1 MSRYETLMAR
11 DGHTFSTYIA
21 KPAGKARGGSIIV
34 QEIFGLTDFICR
46 TADRCAEDGYLTL
59 APALLDRIG
68 RDLVLDYSP
77 DDIEQGRGLSK
88 QIDNAK
94 AMLDI
99 AAAAAVTRHVGKLA
113 VIGFSWGA
121 RLAWAAA
128 NELSFSAAVCYYP
141 AALEQELPKTPR
153 CPTMLHFGAAD
164 ASIPAGEIERIRM
177 AFPRGTYHLYEGAD
191 HDFSNEDRPD
201 CYNAEAAAL
210 AQQRSAAF
218 MAQYVG

>member
-59 APALLDRIG
+59 APALFDRIG

-128 NELSFSAAVCYYP
+128 NEMSFSAAVCYYP

>member
-59 APALLDRIG
+59 APALFDRIG

-113 VIGFSWGA
+113 VIGFSWSRSCRRHPGVRPCCILALRTHRYRRA
-121 RLAWAAA
+121 RSSVYVWLSRAAPIICMRA
-128 NELSFSAAVCYYP
+128 PTMISATRIAPIATTLKPPHSRSSAA
-141 AALEQELPKTPR
+141 
-153 CPTMLHFGAAD
+153 
-164 ASIPAGEIERIRM
+164 
-177 AFPRGTYHLYEGAD
+177 
-191 HDFSNEDRPD
+191 RPSWR
-201 CYNAEAAAL
+201 NTL
-210 AQQRSAAF
+210 ARATATS
-218 MAQYVG
+218 M

>member
-1 MSRYETLMAR
+1 M
-11 DGHTFSTYIA
+11 
-21 KPAGKARGGSIIV
+21 
-34 QEIFGLTDFICR
+34 
-46 TADRCAEDGYLTL
+46 
-59 APALLDRIG
+59 
-68 RDLVLDYSP
+68 LDYSP

>member
-46 TADRCAEDGYLTL
+46 TADRCAADGYLTL
-59 APALLDRIG
+59 APALFDRVG
-68 RDLVLDYSP
+68 RDLVLGYSQQ
-77 DDIEQGRGLSK
+77 DIEQGRGLSM
-88 QIDNAK
+88 QIDTAR
-94 AMLDI
+94 ALLDI

-121 RLAWAAA
+121 RLAWRAAS
-128 NELSFSAAVCYYP
+128 ELSFSAAVCYDP
-141 AALEQELPKTPR
+141 EALEQALPKTPR
-153 CPTMLHFGAAD
+153 CPTMLHIGAAD
-164 ASIPAGEIERIRM
+164 ASISASEIERVRM
-177 AFPRGTYHLYEGAD
+177 AFPRGSYHLYEGAG

-201 CYNAEAAAL
+201 CYDAEAAAL
-210 AQQRSAAF
+210 ARQRTAAF

>member
-46 TADRCAEDGYLTL
+46 TADRCAAAGYLTL
-59 APALLDRIG
+59 APALFDRVG
-68 RDLVLDYSP
+68 RDLVLDYSQR
-77 DDIEQGRGLSK
+77 DMEQGRGLCK
-88 QIDNAK
+88 QIDTAK
-94 AMLDI
+94 ALLDI
-99 AAAAAVTRHVGKLA
+99 AAAAAVTRHVGRLA
-113 VIGFSWGA
+113 VIGFSWGG

-128 NELSFSAAVCYYP
+128 SELSFSAAVCYYP
-141 AALEQELPKTPR
+141 MALEQELPKIPR

-164 ASIPAGEIERIRM
+164 QSIPPPEIERVRG
-177 AFPRGTYHLYEGAD
+177 AFPQGIYHVYERAGHA
-191 HDFSNEDRPD
+191 FSNEDRPD

-210 AQQRSAAF
+210 ARQRSEAF
-218 MAQYVG
+218 MAQYLG